1 LRVTVAIVLLLCALW
16 GSVGEVVRVVAYDTK
31 ACNRRCRVGSLN
43 YAYVASSGVQ
53 LRCASGQVGSKDGLI
68 GCPLVCTINGLKES
82 NVEVALEDS
91 NYK

>member
-1 LRVTVAIVLLLCALW
+1 LFYCCAHCGGLLERLSELLLTTPRHAI
-16 GSVGEVVRVVAYDTK
+16 GGVG
-31 ACNRRCRVGSLN
+31 L
-43 YAYVASSGVQ
+43 VASRVQ
-53 LRCASGQVGSKDGLI
+53 LRCASGQVGSKDGLT